1 MPKPRDT
8 SLILQYAEGRGDS
21 LAIYISLVLF
31 VYAFQ
36 IIDICLEYLTYDPN
50 YNYDE
55 DDEEAM
61 EMEDEDEEG

>member
-1 MPKPRDT
+1 LPHCT
-8 SLILQYAEGRGDS
+8 
-21 LAIYISLVLF
+21 
-31 VYAFQ
+31 FQ